1 MAIPIT
7 TIKKK
12 ELTAEESK
20 RQKLDELQSLIAE
33 QDHVINK
40 ILEITGE
47 LDDAGVFDAL
57 KAMVKAKDELAKIAV
72 EQAGREPV
80 TNLINHALNA
90 SGVVAAIDPEVTAK
104 IGASVKS
111 GLEEAELYRD
121 NGHKVSI
128 FELMGALNDPDTNRA
143 IKFGLDFLKGMGK
156 ELGRD
161 TRSDDV
167 EKSP

>member
-1 MAIPIT
+1 MAIPIK

-33 QDHVINK
+33 QDHVFNK

-161 TRSDDV
+161 TRSGDV
-167 EKSP
+167 

>member
-1 MAIPIT
+1 MAVPIR

-12 ELTAEESK
+12 ELTSEEIK
-20 RQKLDELQSLIAE
+20 RKKLDELQSLIAE
-33 QDHVINK
+33 QDQTFNK

-47 LDDAGVFDAL
+47 MDEAGIFDAL

-72 EQAGREPV
+72 EQAGREPI
-80 TNLINHALNA
+80 TNLINHMLNA
-90 SGVVAAIDPEVTAK
+90 SGIVAAIDPEVTAK
-104 IGASVKS
+104 IGASIKG
-111 GLEEAELYRD
+111 GLDEAELYRD

-161 TRSDDV
+161 TSSRDSQNT
-167 EKSP
+167 P